1 MSLIW
6 VIKKWSELVFFKM
19 YCHVRDLHNWV
30 VSYCIC
36 SALYIFQTAKGKKQ
50 RAQGSGLITFR
61 WCLDQ
66 RNICSVKSH
75 FCLVKQSWHKTA
87 CKPKPINYLTL
98 VMARMFKKVAQWL
111 NGFDSLW
118 SLIYIKLKIR
128 GTAATY
134 FNNDQK

>member
-1 MSLIW
+1 M
-6 VIKKWSELVFFKM
+6 KWSELVFFKM
-19 YCHVRDLHNWV
+19 YGHVRDLHNRV
-30 VSYCIC
+30 VIYCIW
-36 SALYIFQTAKGKKQ
+36 SALYIFRTAKGKKRGL
-50 RAQGSGLITFR
+50 RAHITFR

-66 RNICSVKSH
+66 RNICLVKSH
-75 FCLVKQSWHKTA
+75 FCLVKKSWHKTA

-111 NGFDSLW
+111 NGLDSLW

-134 FNNDQK
+134 FNNDQN